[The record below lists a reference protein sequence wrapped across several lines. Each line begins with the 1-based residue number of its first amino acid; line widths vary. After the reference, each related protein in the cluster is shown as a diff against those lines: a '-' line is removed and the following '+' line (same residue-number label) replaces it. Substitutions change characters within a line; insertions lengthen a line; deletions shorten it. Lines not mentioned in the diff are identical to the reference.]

1 MSGNDVV
8 WYLRLAE
15 EDVGPIRILTAEGR
29 IFGSTAGALEARLT
43 GAELRG
49 RRALIVD
56 LTGVDYINSR
66 GLEILTDAA
75 GRAVS
80 TRCELIVCGLSA
92 GVRTVF
98 DLSGASAALIIEPSR
113 EAALRRIEST
123 RGPKGP
129 I

>member
-15 EDVGPIRILTAEGR
+15 EDSGPVRILTAEGR
-29 IFGSTAGALEARLT
+29 IFSATASALEGRLA
-43 GAELRG
+43 GDLRG

-66 GLEILTDAA
+66 GLEILGDA
-75 GRAVS
+75 S
-80 TRCELIVCGLSA
+80 TRARSIDCELIVCGLSP

-98 DLSGASAALIIEPSR
+98 DLSGASTTLIIEPSR
-113 EAALRRIEST
+113 EAARQRVEGT
-123 RGPKGP
+123 KGKS
-129 I
+129 

>member
-15 EDVGPIRILTAEGR
+15 EDSGPVRILTAEGR

-43 GAELRG
+43 ADFRG

-66 GLEILTDAA
+66 GLEILGDA
-75 GRAVS
+75 S
-80 TRCELIVCGLSA
+80 TRARSSHCELIVCGLST

-98 DLSGASAALIIEPSR
+98 DLSGASETLIIEPSR
-113 EAALRRIEST
+113 EAALQRLSSSGA
-123 RGPKGP
+123 GPGQA
-129 I
+129 